1 MSERLN
7 KEITKAVKDEIKN
20 KYIVFRQG
28 SSLVG
33 IDLIYV
39 KNVIII
45 QDVNNPTLKGEA
57 SKE

>member
-7 KEITKAVKDEIKN
+7 KEITKAIKDEIKN

-33 IDLIYV
+33 IDLIYI
-39 KNVIII
+39 KNVVII
-45 QDVNNPTLKGEA
+45 
-57 SKE
+57 